1 MRGTAAS
8 MTVLRPKSA
17 REALKLYAR
26 TPDALPIVGGTDL
39 MVLWNLGDLN
49 DRVMLDLSRISEW
62 SRIERVKS
70 ESGATLRIGALA
82 THTTVL
88 HHAMVRRHFSLLA
101 DACATIGGIQIQN
114 RGTIGGNIAN
124 ASPAG
129 DTFPPLAVYD
139 ARIHIV
145 SAPTAGASGR
155 RVVPFLDIFAGVK
168 KTTLGAGELIEAIDL
183 PIPSRA
189 PARQFFRKVGTR
201 AAQAI
206 SKTVAAGALWLND
219 DGTVADVRLA
229 LGSMAP
235 TVRRLRT
242 IESALIGQRLTPDR
256 VRDAVAR
263 ISEDVSPID
272 DVRSTATYRLTTS
285 QRVLEAFLL
294 GLPL

>member
-1 MRGTAAS
+1 MRGAAAS

-17 REALKLYAR
+17 REALKVYAR
-26 TPDALPIVGGTDL
+26 TPEALPIVGGTDL

-62 SRIERVKS
+62 SKIDRMKS
-70 ESGATLRIGALA
+70 ASGASLRIGALA
-82 THTTVL
+82 THTAVL

-101 DACATIGGIQIQN
+101 EACATIGGLQIQN
-114 RGTIGGNIAN
+114 RGTIGGNVAN

-129 DTFPPLAVYD
+129 DTFPPLAIYD
-139 ARIHIV
+139 ARVHVI
-145 SAPTAGASGR
+145 SAAAR

-168 KTTLGAGELIEAIDL
+168 KTTLGAGELIEGIDL
-183 PIPSRA
+183 PIPSL
-189 PARQFFRKVGTR
+189 PPSRQFFRKVGTR

-206 SKTVAAGALWLND
+206 SKTVAAGALWLNA
-219 DGTVADVRLA
+219 DGTVVDVRLA

-242 IESALIGQRLTPDR
+242 IEAALIGQRLTPEA

-263 ISEDVSPID
+263 IADDVSPID

-285 QRVLEAFLL
+285 QRLLEAFLL